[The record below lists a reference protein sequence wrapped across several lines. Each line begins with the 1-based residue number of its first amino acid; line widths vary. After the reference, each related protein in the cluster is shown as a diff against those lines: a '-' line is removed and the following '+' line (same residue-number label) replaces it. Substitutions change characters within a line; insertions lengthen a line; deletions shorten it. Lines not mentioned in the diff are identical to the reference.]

1 MEAPGKQIVAVI
13 PARMGSTRFPGKPLC
28 PILGLPMIEHVYRRT
43 AMSPSL
49 DAVYVATCD
58 QEIMDA
64 VESFGGKALM
74 TSARHERA
82 SDRVAEAMET
92 LEADIVVMVQGDE
105 PMVHPDMIEAAL
117 TPLLSNDERNIC
129 VNLAAAITTESDF
142 NNPNTIKVVMD
153 AEMYAVYMS
162 REAVPTRQLKPFGQ
176 IPAYKQV
183 CIIPFT
189 AAGLKRFNQLPA
201 TPLEEAESID
211 MLRFIEHGY
220 KVKMV
225 ETPYSTQA
233 VDTEEDRLLV
243 ESLMHDDPLTLQYLK
258 ETGRTTPQ

>member
-1 MEAPGKQIVAVI
+1 MEPHEMKIVAII

-28 PILGLPMIEHVYRRT
+28 SILGLPMIAHVYHRT
-43 AMSPSL
+43 AMCRAL
-49 DAVYVATCD
+49 DGVYVATCD

-64 VESFGGKALM
+64 VGSFGGQALM

-82 SDRVAEAMET
+82 SDRVAEAMEA

-105 PMVHPDMIEAAL
+105 PMVHPEMIDAAIA
-117 TPLLSNDERNIC
+117 PLLTKDKRHLC
-129 VNLAAAITTESDF
+129 VNLTVAIKTESDF
-142 NNPNTIKVVMD
+142 ANPNTIKVVMD
-153 AEMYAVYMS
+153 AQNDAVYMS
-162 REAVPTRQLKPFGQ
+162 REAIPTRQLQPFGQ

-189 AAGLKRFNQLPA
+189 ADGLTLFNQLPP
-201 TPLEEAESID
+201 TPLEIAESID

-225 ETPYSTQA
+225 ETPHDTQA
-233 VDTEEDRLLV
+233 VDTEADRRLV
-243 ESLMHDDPLTLQYLK
+243 ENLMQDDPLTLQYLK
-258 ETGRTTPQ
+258 QNERTTS